1 MPERD
6 DRGTDPD
13 EGTPADPGE
22 RPLPQGP
29 VEDPLFGALPT
40 DEPADEPVDA
50 ADPDEKAEV
59 EAESSALDGAE
70 EEPDEATAAPSESQ
84 GSDTPESDTAESDAT
99 EAQPEGRPVAMERL
113 RSMLLTTSRSQAV
126 VGVLLAALGF
136 AVVTQVRSTEEDNTY
151 EGRRE
156 EELIQ
161 ILNGLTGTADRTR
174 REIARLEQTRRDLQT
189 DTSARRAAVE
199 QAEQRVE
206 TLNVLAGLVPVTGPG
221 LRITVTEQV
230 GPVPVDLL
238 LDMVQELRT
247 AGAEAMEF
255 NGKVRLVA
263 SSAFSEKDGIIHLDG
278 EPLRSPYVLKV
289 IGEPPTLH
297 AGLTFP
303 SGPIATLR
311 DIEGAD
317 VAIEELDAVDITS
330 VRKLP
335 EAEFAEPAEGQ

>member
-1 MPERD
+1 MREQVDQVTAPDERD
-6 DRGTDPD
+6 VESDPALT
-13 EGTPADPGE
+13 EPRAE
-22 RPLPQGP
+22 R
-29 VEDPLFGALPT
+29 ERDPLVTDGSGA
-40 DEPADEPVDA
+40 DDADEA
-50 ADPDEKAEV
+50 GETSEV
-59 EAESSALDGAE
+59 EE
-70 EEPDEATAAPSESQ
+70 
-84 GSDTPESDTAESDAT
+84 TP
-99 EAQPEGRPVAMERL
+99 RERL
-113 RSMLLTTSRSQAV
+113 RAFLLSASRSQIV

-136 AVVTQVRSTEEDNTY
+136 AVVTQVRSTELDDTY

-156 EELIQ
+156 EDLIQ

-199 QAEQRVE
+199 QAEQRVQ

-221 LRITVTEQV
+221 LRITVTEEE
-230 GPVPVDLL
+230 GPVRVDSL

-263 SSAFSEKDGIIHLDG
+263 SSSFSDEDGVIHLDG

-289 IGEPPTLH
+289 IGEPHTLH
-297 AGLTFP
+297 TGLTFP

-311 DIEGAD
+311 DDDGAD
-317 VAIEELDAVDITS
+317 VGIEELNAVDITS
-330 VRKLP
+330 TRELP